1 MEPIDR
7 SPRVRVV
14 LLGAS
19 NLTRGISTVVESA
32 QDIWGSPL
40 DICCALGHGRSYGWT
55 SNFLGR
61 SLPGIVDCGLWK
73 SLDERPKLPT
83 AALITD
89 IGNDL
94 MYGAAVPQ
102 IAGWIETAIDRLQ
115 SVDAQVAMTL
125 LPMSSAVRLS
135 PARFRFFAKLFFPLK
150 HLELSDLLSRGR
162 ELNGRLET
170 LGRSRG
176 VTLIEQQSQWYGI
189 DPIHIRLR
197 YWRTVWPS
205 ILAATHGESKS
216 IRPTRGSFRRWIYLR
231 TRTAESWRLLGVPQR
246 RHQPSGHLKDG
257 SSVSLF

>member
-1 MEPIDR
+1 
-7 SPRVRVV
+7 VV

-32 QDIWGSPL
+32 QNIWGSPL

-73 SLDERPKLPT
+73 ALDERPTLPT

-102 IAGWIETAIDRLQ
+102 IAGWVETAIDRLQ
-115 SVDAQVAMTL
+115 QSGAQVVMTL
-125 LPMSSAVRLS
+125 LPMGSAARLS
-135 PARFRFFAKLFFPLK
+135 PARFRFFAKLFFPHK
-150 HLELSDLLSRGR
+150 RLELANLLARGY
-162 ELNGRLET
+162 ELHSRLET

-176 VTLIEQQSQWYGI
+176 VALVEQQSDWYGI
-189 DPIHIRLR
+189 DPIHIKLR
-197 YWRTVWPS
+197 HWRTVWPS
-205 ILAATHGESKS
+205 ILATARQDSGVVS
-216 IRPTRGSFRRWIYLR
+216 PVRGSLQRWLYLR
-231 TRTAESWRLLGVPQR
+231 SRTAENWRFFGTPQR
-246 RHQPSGHLKDG
+246 RKQPCAKLKDG
-257 SSVSLF
+257 TSISFY